1 LNAQGKGGVQA
12 WFAVNTKPRSEA
24 IAYEHLSRQGYA
36 CLWPRLRRSL
46 RGEGGMRERI
56 ECLFPNYLFLRADP
70 EQESL
75 APVRSTRG
83 ALGLV
88 RFGNAP
94 ARVPDAV
101 IEQIQAR
108 LDPVDGMI
116 RLAAPAWTPGTPVRI
131 SEGPLS
137 GIAAIFL
144 ANDGAD
150 RVRMLVELLGS
161 VREVVL
167 PRRQVA
173 IRI

>member
-1 LNAQGKGGVQA
+1 MQF
-12 WFAVNTKPRSEA
+12 WFAVVTKPRAEA
-24 IAYEHLSRQGYA
+24 IAFDNLQRQGYT
-36 CLWPRLRRSL
+36 CLWPRVRRSL
-46 RGEGGMRERI
+46 RDAKGMRERV

-70 EQESL
+70 ETESL

-88 RFGNAP
+88 RFGSLP
-94 ARVPDAV
+94 ARVPEAV
-101 IEQIQAR
+101 IEQIQSR
-108 LDPVDGMI
+108 LDPEDGLV
-116 RLAAPAWTPGTPVRI
+116 RLDSPAWVPGTPVRI

-144 ANDGAD
+144 SEDGMD

-167 PRRQVA
+167 PRQQVA
-173 IRI
+173 VRI

>member
-1 LNAQGKGGVQA
+1 MQS
-12 WFAVNTKPRSEA
+12 WFAVVTKPRAEA
-24 IAYEHLSRQGYA
+24 IAFDNLQRQGYT
-36 CLWPRLRRSL
+36 CLWPRVRRSL
-46 RGEGGMRERI
+46 RDAKGMRERV

-70 EQESL
+70 ETESL

-88 RFGNAP
+88 RFGSLP
-94 ARVPDAV
+94 ARVPEAV
-101 IEQIQAR
+101 IEQIQSR
-108 LDPVDGMI
+108 LDPEDGLV
-116 RLAAPAWTPGTPVRI
+116 RLDSPAWVPGTPVRI

-144 ANDGAD
+144 SEDGLD

-173 IRI
+173 VRI

>member
-1 LNAQGKGGVQA
+1 MQF
-12 WFAVNTKPRSEA
+12 WFAVVTKPRAEA
-24 IAYEHLSRQGYA
+24 IAFDNLQRQGYT
-36 CLWPRLRRSL
+36 CLWPRVRRSL
-46 RGEGGMRERI
+46 RDAKGMRERV

-70 EQESL
+70 ETESL

-88 RFGNAP
+88 RFGSLP
-94 ARVPDAV
+94 ARVPEAV
-101 IEQIQAR
+101 IEQIQSR
-108 LDPVDGMI
+108 LDPEDGLV
-116 RLAAPAWTPGTPVRI
+116 RLDSPAWVPGTPVRI

-144 ANDGAD
+144 SEDGLD

-173 IRI
+173 VRI

>member
-1 LNAQGKGGVQA
+1 VQS
-12 WFAVNTKPRSEA
+12 WFAVLTKPRAEA
-24 IAYEHLSRQGYA
+24 VAFDNLQRQGYT
-36 CLWPRLRRSL
+36 CLWPRVRRS
-46 RGEGGMRERI
+46 RRDATGMRERI

-70 EQESL
+70 ETESL

-83 ALGLV
+83 SLGLV
-88 RFGNAP
+88 RFGGTP

-101 IEQIQAR
+101 IEHIQSR
-108 LDPVDGMI
+108 LDPGDGMV
-116 RLAAPAWTPGTPVRI
+116 RLDAPAWVPGTPVRI

-144 ANDGAD
+144 STDGVD

-167 PRRQVA
+167 PRQQVA
-173 IRI
+173 ARI